1 MNSRLSV
8 LQSITKDFI
17 QRQGPDLLAKVL
29 PPKVEH
35 VILLHMAP
43 VQSRA
48 YQEYIKVGHLW
59 LAAAC
64 CMWSLCIFLAC
75 LGWDE
80 GGHLWHQMVRSWSL
94 PAGCLKLHF
103 ACTWCVPVKAGQN
116 RV

>member
-64 CMWSLCIFLAC
+64 CMWSLCKFF
-75 LGWDE
+75 G
-80 GGHLWHQMVRSWSL
+80 L
-94 PAGCLKLHF
+94 PGM
-103 ACTWCVPVKAGQN
+103 G
-116 RV
+116 